1 MIADTIIIICRK
13 LEIPGKY
20 YEKVWDDARITST
33 IKSDKV
39 SLREVKPMIIRR
51 NKSLFLIFVLSL
63 LLFFSQEFIIGD
75 ARAAPSEI
83 INETIKA
90 LEEMSSSPDSGIFK
104 GLLKRAEGIAIFPS
118 ITEVAIFGIGGQKGD
133 GLVLRKDTKTGRW
146 YGPAFLT
153 IKSGGIGARMGIQS
167 IDLILVINNKQGLEA
182 FMENSFKF
190 GGTLAFTVGPIGRSV
205 SAEIDS
211 DFNAP
216 IYSYSMTKG
225 LYFDAGSLQ
234 GSTIKENSEAN
245 ETFYGKSFSNRT
257 ILETKISKNAEALK
271 LLALIKKISK

>member
-1 MIADTIIIICRK
+1 
-13 LEIPGKY
+13 
-20 YEKVWDDARITST
+20 
-33 IKSDKV
+33 
-39 SLREVKPMIIRR
+39 MIIRR
-51 NKSLFLIFVLSL
+51 NKSLFLIVFLIVVLSL
-63 LLFFSQEFIIGD
+63 LIFSQEFIISD
-75 ARAAPSEI
+75 ARATSSEI

-118 ITEVAIFGIGGQKGD
+118 ITEIAIFGIGVQKGD
-133 GLVLRKDTKTGRW
+133 GLVLRKDSKTGIW
-146 YGPAFLT
+146 YGPAFLK

-167 IDLILVINNKQGLEA
+167 IDLFLVINNKQGLEA
-182 FMENSFKF
+182 FMEDSFKF
-190 GGTLAFTVGPIGRSV
+190 GGTLAWTVGPIGRSV

-216 IYSYSMTKG
+216 IYSYSITKG

-234 GSTIKENSEAN
+234 GSTIKENSDAN
-245 ETFYGKSFSNRT
+245 KTLYGEDISNRT
-257 ILETKISKNAEALK
+257 ILETKISKNAEFLK

>member
-1 MIADTIIIICRK
+1 
-13 LEIPGKY
+13 
-20 YEKVWDDARITST
+20 
-33 IKSDKV
+33 
-39 SLREVKPMIIRR
+39 MIIRR
-51 NKSLFLIFVLSL
+51 NKSLFLIVFLIVVLSL
-63 LLFFSQEFIIGD
+63 LIFSQEFIIGD
-75 ARAAPSEI
+75 ARATSSEI

-118 ITEVAIFGIGGQKGD
+118 ITEIAIFGIGVQKGD
-133 GLVLRKDTKTGRW
+133 GLVLRKDSKTGRW
-146 YGPAFLT
+146 YGPAFLK

-167 IDLILVINNKQGLEA
+167 IDLFLVINNKQGLEA
-182 FMENSFKF
+182 FMEDSFKF
-190 GGTLAFTVGPIGRSV
+190 GGTLAWTVGPIGRSV

-216 IYSYSMTKG
+216 IYSYSITKG

-234 GSTIKENSEAN
+234 GSTIKENSDAN
-245 ETFYGKSFSNRT
+245 KTLYGEDISNRT

-271 LLALIKKISK
+271 LLDLIKKISK

>member
-1 MIADTIIIICRK
+1 
-13 LEIPGKY
+13 
-20 YEKVWDDARITST
+20 
-33 IKSDKV
+33 
-39 SLREVKPMIIRR
+39 MIIRR
-51 NKSLFLIFVLSL
+51 NKSLFLIVVLSL
-63 LLFFSQEFIIGD
+63 LIFSQEFIIGD
-75 ARAAPSEI
+75 ARATSSEI

-118 ITEVAIFGIGGQKGD
+118 ITEIAIFGIGVQKGD
-133 GLVLRKDTKTGRW
+133 GLVLRKDSKTGRW
-146 YGPAFLT
+146 YGPAFLK

-167 IDLILVINNKQGLEA
+167 IDLFLVINNKQGLEA
-182 FMENSFKF
+182 FMEDSFKF
-190 GGTLAFTVGPIGRSV
+190 GGTLAWTVGPIGRSV

-216 IYSYSMTKG
+216 IYSYSITKG

-234 GSTIKENSEAN
+234 GSTIKENSDAN
-245 ETFYGKSFSNRT
+245 RTLYGEDISNRT

-271 LLALIKKISK
+271 LLDLIKKISK

>member
-1 MIADTIIIICRK
+1 
-13 LEIPGKY
+13 
-20 YEKVWDDARITST
+20 
-33 IKSDKV
+33 
-39 SLREVKPMIIRR
+39 MIIRR
-51 NKSLFLIFVLSL
+51 NKSLFLIVFLIVVLSL
-63 LLFFSQEFIIGD
+63 LIFSQEFIIGD
-75 ARAAPSEI
+75 ARATSSEI

-118 ITEVAIFGIGGQKGD
+118 ITEIAIFGIGVQKGD
-133 GLVLRKDTKTGRW
+133 GLVLRKDSKTGRW

-153 IKSGGIGARMGIQS
+153 IKSGGIGARMGIKS
-167 IDLILVINNKQGLEA
+167 IDLFLVINNKQGLEA
-182 FMENSFKF
+182 FMEDSFKF
-190 GGTLAFTVGPIGRSV
+190 GGTLAWTVGPIGRSV

-216 IYSYSMTKG
+216 IYSYSITKG

-234 GSTIKENSEAN
+234 GSTIKENGDAN
-245 ETFYGKSFSNRT
+245 KTLYGEDISNRT

-271 LLALIKKISK
+271 LLDLIKKISK